1 MCEPGQA
8 RLWAAQVI
16 LQVAMKDLIHIHP
29 FLALQIRV
37 RKDVGYQV
45 LSPHI
50 KYRVTTAALQLSE
63 KDQPASSALDQ
74 RM

>member
-8 RLWAAQVI
+8 RLSAAQVI
-16 LQVAMKDLIHIHP
+16 LQAAMKDLIRIHP

-37 RKDVGYQV
+37 GYQV

-50 KYRVTTAALQLSE
+50 KHRLTTAALQLSE
-63 KDQPASSALDQ
+63 KDQPASSALNQ
-74 RM
+74 RI